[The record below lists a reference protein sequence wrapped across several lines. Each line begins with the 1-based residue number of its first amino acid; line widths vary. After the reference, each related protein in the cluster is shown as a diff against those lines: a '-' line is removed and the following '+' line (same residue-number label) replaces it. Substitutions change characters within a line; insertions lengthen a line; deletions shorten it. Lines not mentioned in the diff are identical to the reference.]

1 MRVKNWLSA
10 KKATL
15 FFYSGRVRDGIQT
28 QLSWVTDALSTKIE
42 PFEQKNNNV
51 FPQLLKM
58 S

>member
-1 MRVKNWLSA
+1 MEKNWLSA

-42 PFEQKNNNV
+42 PFEQKNNNL